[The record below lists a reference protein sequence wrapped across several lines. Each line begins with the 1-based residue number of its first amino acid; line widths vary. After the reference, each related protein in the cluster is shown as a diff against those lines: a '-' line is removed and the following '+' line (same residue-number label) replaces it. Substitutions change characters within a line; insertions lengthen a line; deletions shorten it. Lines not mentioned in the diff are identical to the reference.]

1 MSRPPGR
8 ARRVWAPWR
17 RSLSFAE
24 RLVARRARLAGGGAP
39 PVRVLLRAPTRRP
52 APGTTRVEL
61 RVAVG
66 LALGR
71 GAPPPRGGY
80 VAPRVGTVPESSR
93 GGRSRAPAASLA
105 ERVVARATRLDRV
118 PGPQAARGAGA
129 APPPVARVVR
139 RGAPPGDETQ
149 RRAASR
155 ATGVGVEAAW
165 PASTPRIHP
174 RPHPGDAGPALSAR
188 ELDRVTTHVVDA
200 LDRRLAAFRE
210 RRGRG

>member
-1 MSRPPGR
+1 
-8 ARRVWAPWR
+8 
-17 RSLSFAE
+17 L
-24 RLVARRARLAGGGAP
+24 
-39 PVRVLLRAPTRRP
+39 T
-52 APGTTRVEL
+52 
-61 RVAVG
+61 
-66 LALGR
+66 
-71 GAPPPRGGY
+71 
-80 VAPRVGTVPESSR
+80 
-93 GGRSRAPAASLA
+93 
-105 ERVVARATRLDRV
+105 
-118 PGPQAARGAGA
+118 
-129 APPPVARVVR
+129 RVVR